1 MLSILLHIK
10 EVTLLFLILV
20 FLFACQTIQN
30 IKEETEDIIDYQELA
45 TKNSISH
52 KFLAKLKGCPQI
64 DCTCITEAD
73 LKTAQPSHACHILWF
88 QLNGAKFFPLERI
101 DSA

>member
-45 TKNSISH
+45 TK
-52 KFLAKLKGCPQI
+52 K
-64 DCTCITEAD
+64 
-73 LKTAQPSHACHILWF
+73 
-88 QLNGAKFFPLERI
+88 
-101 DSA
+101 